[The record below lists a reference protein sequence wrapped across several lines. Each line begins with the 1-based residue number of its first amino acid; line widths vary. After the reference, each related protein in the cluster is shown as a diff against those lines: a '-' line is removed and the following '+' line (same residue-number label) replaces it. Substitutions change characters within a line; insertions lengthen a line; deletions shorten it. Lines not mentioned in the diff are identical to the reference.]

1 MINERRIDE
10 LRAHI
15 KDVHKE
21 VLEHVRWANWDKAA
35 AKLEEHQSLAQLRSH
50 LVTLSRKEANR

>member
-1 MINERRIDE
+1 MIAERRIDE

-21 VLEHVRWANWDKAA
+21 LLEHVQWANWDKAA
-35 AKLEEHQSLAQLRSH
+35 AKLGEQQSLVRLRNH
-50 LVTLSRKEANR
+50 LVMLNRKEAGR